1 MLLQKTEKART
12 ELRPGVRTLGQRERS
27 LLLLADGNRS
37 MMDFHPLFDGLG
49 EQIVLS
55 LVSQGYLEAVGNGVA
70 ATPVATPAPQPQPL
84 PEPGTTGKRSLAA
97 TRMFLFDTC
106 ERLFARRDPLL
117 AESMREALR
126 NARDR
131 GTMLAVGAVLIAEVE
146 RAAGPERARSI
157 SDNIAL
163 LLPPE

>member
-37 MMDFHPLFDGLG
+37 MLDFHPLFDGLG

-55 LVSQGYLEAVGNGVA
+55 LVSQGYLEAVGNSVA
-70 ATPVATPAPQPQPL
+70 ATPVATPAPQPL
-84 PEPGTTGKRSLAA
+84 PEPGATGKRSLAA

-131 GTMLAVGAVLIAEVE
+131 GTMLAVSAVMIAEVE